1 MGLLKLLPL
10 ILSVNRRGGVP
21 PSAADPAFQGAR
33 NRTLERDGYACR
45 YCGFTAKKYQE
56 IHFLSGN
63 YKDLSDKNLVTACVF
78 CHQCLNLDRAG
89 AMGSGALIFC
99 PEIDQV
105 TLHHVA
111 RAIYVARKT
120 QGPMADAA
128 RMAMN
133 ALLSRKDE
141 AVTRIG
147 TNDPR
152 LLSAVMRELLELT
165 SYKRRAEV
173 LDGIRLMPIDKR
185 TIQENEN
192 EGFDQFPQILAFW
205 RSTNGPYGKTLPPT
219 WPAMLQSVMEKQAA

>member
-1 MGLLKLLPL
+1 
-10 ILSVNRRGGVP
+10 VNRRGGSP
-21 PSAADPAFQGAR
+21 PAAADPAFQTAR
-33 NRTLERDGYACR
+33 QRTFDRDHYSCR

-63 YKDLSDKNLVTACVF
+63 YKDLSDQNLVTACAF

-89 AMGSGALIFC
+89 AMNSGTLIFA

-105 TLHHVA
+105 ALNHLA
-111 RAIYVARKT
+111 QAIYVARRT

-141 AVTRIG
+141 TTRRIG
-147 TNDPR
+147 TDSPR
-152 LLSAVMRELLELT
+152 LLAAVMRELLEPGA
-165 SYKRRAEV
+165 YKRRTVV
-173 LDGIRLMPIDKR
+173 LDGIRLMPLDKR
-185 TIQENEN
+185 LIKEEDF
-192 EGFDQFPQILAFW
+192 EFDQFPQILAFW

-219 WPAMLQSVMEKQAA
+219 WPAMLQSVLEKQAA